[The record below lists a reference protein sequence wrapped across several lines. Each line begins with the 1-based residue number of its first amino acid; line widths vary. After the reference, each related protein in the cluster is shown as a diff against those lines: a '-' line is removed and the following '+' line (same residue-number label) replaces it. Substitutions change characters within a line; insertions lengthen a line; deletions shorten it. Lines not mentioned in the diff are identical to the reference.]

1 MKDIKTADVP
11 IFILCGGIGTR
22 MKEETEFKPK
32 PMVEVGGKPVVFH
45 IMKTYSNYGFNHF
58 VLCLGFKSEYVKDYF
73 LNRRYLANDFSVTSD
88 QERVRVLSSNEVEDW
103 RIDLVD
109 TGQNCMTGGRIARAY
124 DRYYQDKGTFGVT
137 YGDGIC
143 DVNLRDSF
151 DFHKKNDS
159 IGTITGVNP
168 TSRFGELKTN
178 GQKVEEFLEKPVL
191 HDQWINGGYF
201 FFNSNFRNFLTTD
214 TNCILE
220 QSPLKSLSE
229 NGELQ
234 VFKHSGFWR
243 CMDTQRDKEELDILY
258 KNGEMEWLY

>member
-1 MKDIKTADVP
+1 M
-11 IFILCGGIGTR
+11 
-22 MKEETEFKPK
+22 
-32 PMVEVGGKPVVFH
+32 
-45 IMKTYSNYGFNHF
+45 
-58 VLCLGFKSEYVKDYF
+58 
-73 LNRRYLANDFSVTSD
+73 
-88 QERVRVLSSNEVEDW
+88 
-103 RIDLVD
+103 
-109 TGQNCMTGGRIARAY
+109 
-124 DRYYQDKGTFGVT
+124 
-137 YGDGIC
+137 
-143 DVNLRDSF
+143 
-151 DFHKKNDS
+151 
-159 IGTITGVNP
+159 
-168 TSRFGELKTN
+168 KTN

-229 NGELQ
+229 HGELQ

>member
-1 MKDIKTADVP
+1 MDKTSLILQINSWDELKNNLDTISEQLETNSVVLIRGLINPEPIKN
-11 IFILCGGIGTR
+11 GIKKLIENYNISNDTHLD
-22 MKEETEFKPK
+22 PK
-32 PMVEVGGKPVVFH
+32 
-45 IMKTYSNYGFNHF
+45 
-58 VLCLGFKSEYVKDYF
+58 
-73 LNRRYLANDFSVTSD
+73 
-88 QERVRVLSSNEVEDW
+88 NEVEDW

-124 DRYYQDKGTFGVT
+124 DRYYQDKDTFGVT

-191 HDQWINGGYF
+191 NDQWINGGYF

-258 KNGEMEWLY
+258 KNGEMDWLY